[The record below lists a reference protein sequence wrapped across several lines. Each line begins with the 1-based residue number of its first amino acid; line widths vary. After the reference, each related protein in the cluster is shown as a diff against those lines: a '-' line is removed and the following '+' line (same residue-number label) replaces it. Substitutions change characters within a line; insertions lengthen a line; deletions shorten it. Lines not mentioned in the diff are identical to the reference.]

1 MDVPKTRR
9 RRLPRRIALAAVV
22 ALVAGGVT
30 LGLGHLRQGAPVVD
44 RATVVIGVVHRGQM
58 LRQVRGQ
65 GTLVPTDIR
74 LVTADSAARV
84 ERIRVVAGDAVTPG
98 TVLVELSNPDVELR
112 ALEADRELG
121 EARAHL
127 AELEATLDGQRLAQE
142 SGVAAIEGDLA
153 DATRRART
161 LSQLHADGAASALE
175 SDEALGRAETLSA
188 RTAFE
193 KRRLTAI
200 ARSSRAQIAA
210 QRSQVAGLEHLA
222 DFAHRQVAALTVTAA
237 SPGVVQELPLESGQ
251 MVAAGAL
258 LCKLVDPTR
267 LKAELRVPETQ
278 IKDVAV
284 GLAATVELGGGAG
297 VATVPGHVSRIDP
310 AAVAGTIKIDVALD
324 GRPPAGARPDLTV
337 DGVVE
342 IERLDQVLFVDR
354 PAFAGTSDRISLFRV
369 SPGGDEAVRVPVELG
384 KHSVATVQV
393 RAGLREG
400 ESVIL
405 SDLGQLDGADRIR
418 LQ

>member
-9 RRLPRRIALAAVV
+9 RRLPRRAALGAVIALA
-22 ALVAGGVT
+22 AGGVT
-30 LGLGHLRQGAPVVD
+30 LGLGHLREGAPVVD

-74 LVTADSAARV
+74 LVTADTAARV
-84 ERIRVVAGDAVTPG
+84 ERIHVVAGDAVTPG
-98 TVLVELSNPDVELR
+98 TLLVELSNPDVELR

-127 AELEATLDGQRLAQE
+127 AELEATLDSQRLAQE

-161 LSQLHADGAASALE
+161 LSQLHADGAVSGLE

-193 KRRLTAI
+193 KRRLAAI

-222 DFAHRQVAALTVTAA
+222 GFAHRQVAALTVTAA
-237 SPGVVQELPLESGQ
+237 SPGVVQELPLQSGQ

-284 GLAATVELGGGAG
+284 GLPATVDLGGGA
-297 VATVPGHVSRIDP
+297 ATMPGHVSRIDP

-324 GRPPAGARPDLTV
+324 ARAPAGARPDLTV

-354 PAFAGTSDRISLFRV
+354 PAFAGTSDRISLFRL

-384 KHSVATVQV
+384 KSSVATVQV

>member
-1 MDVPKTRR
+1 MDVPKTTR
-9 RRLPRRIALAAVV
+9 RRLPRRIALAAVI
-22 ALVAGGVT
+22 ALAAGGVT
-30 LGLGHLRQGAPVVD
+30 LALGHLRERAPVVD
-44 RATVVIGVVHRGQM
+44 RTTVVIGVVHRGQM

-84 ERIRVVAGDAVTPG
+84 ERIHVVAGDAVAAG
-98 TVLVELSNPDVELR
+98 TLLVELSNPDVELR

-127 AELEATLDGQRLAQE
+127 AELEATLDSQRLAQE
-142 SGVAAIEGDLA
+142 SGVAAIEGELA
-153 DATRRART
+153 DASRRART
-161 LSQLHADGAASALE
+161 LSQLHVDGAVSGLE

-193 KRRLTAI
+193 KRRLAAI
-200 ARSSRAQIAA
+200 ARSSRAQIEA
-210 QRSQVAGLEHLA
+210 QRSQVAGLERLA
-222 DFAHRQVAALTVTAA
+222 TFAHRQVAALTVTAA
-237 SPGVVQELPLESGQ
+237 SPGVVQELPLQSGQ
-251 MVAAGAL
+251 MVAPGAL

-278 IKDVAV
+278 IKDVTV
-284 GLAATVELGGGAG
+284 GLLATVELGGGA
-297 VATVPGHVSRIDP
+297 ASMPGHVTRIDP

-324 GRPPAGARPDLTV
+324 ARPPAGARPDLTV

-354 PAFAGTSDRISLFRV
+354 PAFAGTSDHISLFRV

-393 RAGLREG
+393 RTGLREG